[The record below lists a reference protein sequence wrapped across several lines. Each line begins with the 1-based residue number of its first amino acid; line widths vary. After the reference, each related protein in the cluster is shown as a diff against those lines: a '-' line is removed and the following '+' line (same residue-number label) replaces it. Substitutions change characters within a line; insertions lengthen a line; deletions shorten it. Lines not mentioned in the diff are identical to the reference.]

1 MDFRL
6 TPLDKVKECI
16 DNDKSFVLQGGA
28 GSGKTESL
36 KQLLN
41 FLSERYPNK
50 KVACITHTN
59 LAVNEIKS
67 RVGEFY
73 VISTIHAFLHSL
85 IKDYKRNIRDIILE
99 TFKILPIE
107 EDSLENFCES
117 EAQYKKQKYEN
128 YKRTY
133 QKYSDK
139 MFIMSGIMPEK
150 IVGKRE
156 YDLDSSLYNDKLNMQ
171 ISDLNL
177 EISKRVYSKDYNCIS
192 YNETKFDSLNELSYG
207 HDSLLNI
214 AYLLFKRYP
223 IIGGIFQDKFDLIL
237 IDEYQD
243 TDEKVMSIF
252 LDYLPIEDKTII
264 GLFGDSMQSIYSNGI
279 GSSEKY
285 ISLGKLESI
294 KKEDNYR
301 CSEQVINFINKLRN
315 DGIIQKVALK
325 IDESR
330 RMETLESRQGVTK
343 LLYGIFEDK
352 PSSRSSLDEKN
363 IYLSTLDFLIEK
375 AEERIQGNYKILLLT
390 NKSIAS
396 KAGFQNLYEI
406 FDKRYAEVAEHIE
419 KHLVTLQLIELLEL
433 CDLYENREYN
443 DIIKKLKKFG
453 FNIRNINDKKKLKE
467 CFEKITSSKMSL
479 IDTIELAFK
488 MKILKKSERY
498 ESYIANKDKFLSS
511 IRTPEYLE
519 LEDLYINGKNTFVR
533 MKKEKTDLTEEVFK
547 TFQQSFKKEMFFK
560 ELFSNKIN
568 FQEIRAYYQYI
579 NERTTYITMHKTKGS
594 GIDNV
599 IVVLD
604 EYFWNE
610 YDFTSLIKSDE
621 ITNQEKRIRTLNLTY
636 VACSRAKS
644 NLICIKLISQDEEIC
659 WKNLFT
665 DNEKINICT

>member
-1 MDFRL
+1 MDCGL

-16 DNDKSFVLQGGA
+16 KNDASFVLQGGA

-41 FLSERYPNK
+41 FLSEEYPEK
-50 KVACITHTN
+50 KVVCITHTN

-67 RVGEFY
+67 RVGEHY
-73 VISTIHAFLHSL
+73 VISTIHSFLHSL
-85 IKDYKRNIRDIILE
+85 IKDYKKNIRDIILE
-99 TFKILPIE
+99 TFKILPM
-107 EDSLENFCES
+107 EDSTESLYES
-117 EAQYKKQKYEN
+117 ESQYKKQKYEN
-128 YKRTY
+128 YKRAY

-139 MFIMSGIMPEK
+139 MFIISGIIPEK

-156 YDLDSSLYNDKLNMQ
+156 YDLNSSLYNDKLNIQ

-177 EISKRVYSKDYNCIS
+177 EISKRVYSKDYNCII

-214 AYLLFKRYP
+214 AYLLFKKYP
-223 IIGGIFQDKFDLIL
+223 TIGKILQDKYDLIL

-252 LDYLPIEDKTII
+252 LDCLPTQNKTII

-285 ISLGKLESI
+285 ISSGKLENI
-294 KKEDNYR
+294 QKEDNYR

-325 IDESR
+325 IDEFKRS
-330 RMETLESRQGVTK
+330 ETLEERQGVAK
-343 LLYGIFEDK
+343 LLYGIVECK
-352 PSSRSSLDEKN
+352 PSSRSSLDEKKM
-363 IYLSTLDFLIEK
+363 YLSTLDFLIEK
-375 AEERIQGNYKILLLT
+375 AEESIKGNYKILLLT

-406 FDKRYAEVAEHIE
+406 FDKRYSEVAEHIE
-419 KHLVTLQLIELLEL
+419 NHLAALQLIDLLEL
-433 CDLYENREYN
+433 CDLYESREYN
-443 DIIKKLKKFG
+443 EIIRRLKKSG
-453 FNIRNINDKKKLKE
+453 FNIGNVNDKKKLKE
-467 CFEKITSSKMSL
+467 CFEKIVSSNMSL
-479 IDTIELAFK
+479 IETIELAFK

-498 ESYIANKDKFLSS
+498 ENYIANKDKFLSS
-511 IRTPEYLE
+511 IRTKEYLE
-519 LEDLYINGKNTFVR
+519 LENLYTSGNNTFVR
-533 MKKEKTDLTEEVFK
+533 MKKEKTDLTEDVFK
-547 TFQQSFKKEMFFK
+547 NFQQSFKKEMFFN
-560 ELFSNKIN
+560 ELFSNKID

-599 IVVLD
+599 IVVLE

-610 YDFTSLIKSDE
+610 YDFTSLIQSDA
-621 ITNQEKRIRTLNLTY
+621 IANQEKRIRSLNLTY
-636 VACSRAKS
+636 VACSRARS
-644 NLICIKLISQDEEIC
+644 NLICIKLISKDEEIH
-659 WKNLFT
+659 WKNLFP
-665 DNEKINICT
+665 DNEKIDISI